1 MTTIIII
8 LLIISQLIS
17 FFLIFILNAKIAKF
31 KDLELRQDKL
41 MEEMEN
47 AISVYLL
54 EVKEENE
61 RFIDELIKLSKP
73 QSNESYNM
81 ANEQINKQISDHI
94 NKDSVQLKNEENN
107 GNPKIEKLQVI
118 PKAVAKNAYI
128 QQQKSHT
135 SNREKVNEEAV
146 NEEKQQKLTETN
158 LQMTSPTL
166 KEKIVALHQEGKS
179 IEEIAKITQKGKTE
193 IELLLKFNS

>member
-1 MTTIIII
+1 MTTIFII

-54 EVKEENE
+54 EMKEENE

-81 ANEQINKQISDHI
+81 ANEQINKRISDHI

-107 GNPKIEKLQVI
+107 GNQKIEKLQVI

-135 SNREKVNEEAV
+135 SNREKLNEEAV

-193 IELLLKFNS
+193 IELLLKFNA

>member
-1 MTTIIII
+1 MTTIFII

-54 EVKEENE
+54 EMKEENE
-61 RFIDELIKLSKP
+61 RFIDELTKLSKP
-73 QSNESYNM
+73 QPNESYNM
-81 ANEQINKQISDHI
+81 ANEQINKRISDHI

-107 GNPKIEKLQVI
+107 GNQKIEKLQVI

-135 SNREKVNEEAV
+135 SNREKLNEEAV
-146 NEEKQQKLTETN
+146 NEKKQQKLTETN

-193 IELLLKFNS
+193 IELLLKFNA